1 MSNKNCLLLYQNRY
15 YTRIEIHCDVQQYD
29 DTISFIMKII
39 SYAAK
44 GKNIFVE
51 YYGHN
56 PELEDPDNV
65 IEQKNDTK
73 DVFKKT
79 LWMRETWLSGTNK
92 SFVEERYTMLYIF
105 DSAFSWVTFLGC
117 VSSGFHN
124 KIRIPQLQLLASFG
138 ECQFPCLFIK
148 QGNSAEIEIL
158 NYFKR
163 KGFVLKHRI
172 S

>member
-15 YTRIEIHCDVQQYD
+15 YTRVEIRCDVPQYD
-29 DTISFIMKII
+29 DTISFIMEIL

-56 PELEDPDNV
+56 PELEVPDNV
-65 IEQKNDTK
+65 IEQKNETK
-73 DVFKKT
+73 DAFKKT
-79 LWMRETWLSGTNK
+79 LWMREAWLSITNK
-92 SFVEERYTMLYIF
+92 SFVEEPYSILYIF
-105 DSAFSWVTFLGC
+105 DSDYSWETFLGC
-117 VSSGFHN
+117 ARSGLHN
-124 KIRIPQLQLLASFG
+124 MIRTPQLQLLASFG
-138 ECQFPCLFIK
+138 ECQFPCLYIK
-148 QGNSAEIEIL
+148 HGNSAEMEIP

-172 S
+172 C